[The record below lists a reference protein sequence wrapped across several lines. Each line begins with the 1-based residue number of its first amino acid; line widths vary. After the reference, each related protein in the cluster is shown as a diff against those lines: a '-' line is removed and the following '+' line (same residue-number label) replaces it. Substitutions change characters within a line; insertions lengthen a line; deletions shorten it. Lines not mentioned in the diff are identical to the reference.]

1 MDLNIKESLK
11 RLTIKKV
18 IFIFLLWINIFAVL
32 YTIIPL
38 HCDSKL
44 VDTSGKELSGY
55 FNSLYYS
62 FVITTTL
69 GTSEMIPTN
78 IFKLLTVLE
87 VIGGIIIAGIAVN
100 IIYSLPAKRVRQALK
115 YSKGW
120 WIEEIKFSETRKIYS
135 FTLFYQDANSLKK
148 RGFNYYPNGA
158 MHGTNYN
165 GEIIAEHFPVLM
177 SRYEN
182 DSFSTDYTNGIY
194 EFEFQKSLKGKYFE
208 YRGGCYDKKHGRRDE
223 IYAKKINDRRML
235 RKFDDTPLSNE
246 DMKAM
251 IKVLFRDEI

>member
-1 MDLNIKESLK
+1 MDINIKESLK

-38 HCDSKL
+38 HSDSKL
-44 VDTSGKELSGY
+44 VDSIGNELSGY

-69 GTSEMIPTN
+69 GTSEMIP
-78 IFKLLTVLE
+78 IKFLKLLTVLE

-100 IIYSLPAKRVRQALK
+100 TIYSLPSKRVRQALK

-120 WIEEIKFSETRKIYS
+120 WIEEIKFSETRKFYS
-135 FTLFYQDANSLKK
+135 FTLFYQEAHSLKK
-148 RGFNYYPNGA
+148 RGFNYDPDGS

-177 SRYEN
+177 SRYKN
-182 DSFSTDYTNGIY
+182 NSFSIDYTNGIY
-194 EFEFQKSLKGKYFE
+194 EFEFQKSLKGKYLE

-223 IYAKKINDRRML
+223 IYAKKIIDRRML
-235 RKFDDTPLSNE
+235 RKFDNTPLSNE
-246 DMKAM
+246 DMKEM
-251 IKVLFRDEI
+251 IIGLFREEI